1 MRQLDD
7 AELLAAYVNQR
18 SEEAFAVLV
27 ERHVSLVY
35 SSALRQVRD
44 PHLAEEITQ
53 AVFIILAR
61 KAASLRKDTIL
72 AGWLC
77 RTAHF
82 AACNILKAEYRRHH
96 REQEAHMNSLLNEPE
111 PDIWPQ
117 VAPLLDEAVA
127 QLAEADRNV
136 VVLRYFEQRPLADV
150 GRALGLSEDAAQK
163 RVSRAVEKLR
173 QFFLKRGV
181 VSTATA
187 LVVAISANS
196 VQAAPV
202 VLAKSATTVALAKG
216 AVTSGSLLTLVKAT
230 LLAMKAKTI
239 IATVTAA
246 VLVVGVGSYLAFK
259 AKTPPPP
266 PAPAA
271 FHETLPVKFAN
282 DSFNDPAA
290 NLGAALMGNNKN
302 FADKFVNEIDS
313 GTLRTSNS
321 TPAIHIK
328 SLVEPTATGAADYLR
343 SLSKPFE
350 RGLSAAR
357 ETHYFVDKDSVLF
370 GKRIRVTSWMKT
382 SNVRNWACATLVV
395 ANTEGHI
402 FSFDGMYDRPLS
414 GTTDW
419 QQIEFVTDVPAEPCV
434 IVMAPVLF
442 GTGEI
447 WCDDF
452 QIDVVPNG
460 TPITDD
466 ARWTVWSQDPND
478 YSETADTDVMH
489 NGHAALC
496 ITYVAPEPPHKFS
509 FVWWGQHQRD
519 LSKFRQY
526 VGHTVRMS
534 AWAKFENLSDRG
546 GLDFEPKGAN
556 GVELAK
562 QTSFRQFKGTADWAQ
577 YSTTLVV
584 PEGTQDFQTAFYLY
598 GSGKL
603 WIDES
608 SVKFEIIK

>member
-1 MRQLDD
+1 MRLLDD
-7 AELLAAYVNQR
+7 AELLAAYVTEH
-18 SEEAFAVLV
+18 SEEAFATLV

-61 KAASLRKDTIL
+61 KAGNLRKETIL

-77 RTAHF
+77 RTARY

-96 REQEAHMNSLLNEPE
+96 REQEAHMNSILNEPE
-111 PDIWPQ
+111 PNVWPQ
-117 VAPLLDEAVA
+117 IAPLLDEAVA
-127 QLAEADRNV
+127 QLAEADRDA
-136 VVLRYFEQRPLADV
+136 VVLRYYEQRPLADV
-150 GRALGLSEDAAQK
+150 GRVLGLNEDAAQK

-173 QFFLKRGV
+173 QFLLKRGV
-181 VSTATA
+181 ASTAAA
-187 LVVAISANS
+187 LVAAISANS
-196 VQAAPV
+196 IQAAPA
-202 VLAKSATTVALAKG
+202 VLAQSATTVALAKSTVAG
-216 AVTSGSLLTLVKAT
+216 GSLITLVKAT
-230 LLAMKAKTI
+230 LIAMKAKTI
-239 IATVTAA
+239 IATVTAV
-246 VLVVGVGSYLAFK
+246 VLVAGVGTYIAFK
-259 AKTPPPP
+259 AKTPA
-266 PAPAA
+266 PAPVV

-290 NLGAALMGNNKN
+290 NLGAALLGNNNN

-357 ETHYFVDKDSVLF
+357 ETHYFVNKDSVLF

-382 SNVRNWACATLVV
+382 SNVHNWACATLAV

-419 QQIEFVTDVPAEPCV
+419 QQIEFVADVPAEPCV
-434 IVMAPVLF
+434 IVLAPVLF
-442 GTGEI
+442 GTGEV

-460 TPITDD
+460 TPITSD

-478 YSETADTDVMH
+478 YTETTDSDVTH

-496 ITYVAPEPPHKFS
+496 ITYVAPEAPHKFS

-534 AWAKFENLSDRG
+534 AWAKFEKLSDRG
-546 GLDFEPKGAN
+546 GLDFEPKGAS

-562 QTSFRQFKGTADWAQ
+562 QTTYRQFKGTADWAQ
-577 YSTTLVV
+577 YSTTCVV